1 MASQSDNL
9 WGEPTLDD
17 LFEEPIVQ
25 LIMKRD
31 GIHQHD
37 MRAEIS
43 RLLKSYAV
51 SGAGET
57 ALLS

>member
-1 MASQSDNL
+1 MANQSENL

-25 LIMKRD
+25 LIMQRD
-31 GIHQHD
+31 GVQQHD

-43 RLLKSYAV
+43 RLLRSYAA
-51 SGAGET
+51 SGATESVV
-57 ALLS
+57 LS